1 MTKAWK
7 VAPEVLA
14 MMRAHA
20 ERAWPEECVGALLG
34 HVHTLEVARP
44 LQNVAP
50 NRTAGFLTS
59 ASGYLAAEAEAE
71 EKGLALRGFYHSH
84 PDGPARRQRR
94 TPVRRRG
101 SVSSSFRCWPALP
114 VLRAASAWT
123 TGAVGS

>member
-59 ASGYLAAEAEAE
+59 ASGYLAAEAEGE

-84 PDGPARRQRR
+84 P
-94 TPVRRRG
+94 
-101 SVSSSFRCWPALP
+101 
-114 VLRAASAWT
+114 
-123 TGAVGS
+123 